1 MRRRRGLTG
10 RPIARTL
17 VHIPH
22 GSERSSHMS
31 RSSSSTSRPRQPPP
45 EGVCMSN
52 TRPTAPP
59 QPPALGDP
67 QQMRRVLFSSFLG
80 SAVEFYDFLLY
91 GTAAALVFGQLFFSD
106 LSPVVA
112 TIASFGTLAVGYIV
126 RPLGGVIFGHFGDRI
141 GRKSMLVLTM
151 TLMGAASPIL
161 LVLLRLIQ
169 GFAVGGEWG
178 GAALMALEHS
188 DEKNRGFSAS
198 FANMGAPAGAV
209 LSTVVLAIV
218 TLLPGD
224 AFLSWGWRI
233 PFLLSAVLVGIGLYV
248 RLKVTESPLFEQ
260 EVVTAVASEKKHLP
274 IIDVL
279 RNNPTS
285 VLLGV
290 GAGLG
295 AFALQALMA
304 TFALTIGVQAG
315 LTRSTVLWLF
325 AAGSF
330 LQIFALPAYAALSD
344 RIGRRPVMITGCIAA
359 IIAIYPI
366 LLLIASGNVLGVLLG
381 FVIAMPLVQAAMY
394 GPLAAFTTEIF
405 ATGNRYTGASLGYQ
419 LSSTLGGGFAPL
431 IAATLVAGTT
441 AGNGLLRVAIF
452 AAAAALISA
461 ITITIAKE
469 SSKRN
474 LVNVKTE
481 HGHVV

>member
-1 MRRRRGLTG
+1 
-10 RPIARTL
+10 
-17 VHIPH
+17 
-22 GSERSSHMS
+22 
-31 RSSSSTSRPRQPPP
+31 
-45 EGVCMSN
+45 
-52 TRPTAPP
+52 
-59 QPPALGDP
+59 
-67 QQMRRVLFSSFLG
+67 MRRVLFSSFLG

-112 TIASFGTLAVGYIV
+112 TIASFATLAVGYIV
-126 RPLGGVIFGHFGDRI
+126 RPLGGIVFGHFGDRI

-151 TLMGAASPIL
+151 SLMGAASFAIGLLPTYDAIGALAPIL
-161 LVLLRLIQ
+161 LILLRLIQ

-188 DEKNRGFSAS
+188 DDRKRGFSAS

-218 TLLPGD
+218 TLLPGEM
-224 AFLSWGWRI
+224 FLSWGWRI

-260 EVVTAVASEKKHLP
+260 EVVEAATDPTVKKRLP
-274 IIDVL
+274 IVEVL
-279 RNNPTS
+279 RHNPKA
-285 VLLGV
+285 VLLGI

-295 AFALQALMA
+295 AFAIQALMA
-304 TFALTIGVQAG
+304 TFALTVGVQGG

-344 RIGRRPVMITGCIAA
+344 RIGRRPVMIAGCVAV
-359 IIAIYPI
+359 IISIYPI
-366 LLLIASGNVLGVLLG
+366 LLLVASGNVLGVLLG

-441 AGNGLLRVAIF
+441 AGNGLFRVALF

-461 ITITIAKE
+461 VTIAVAKE
-469 SSKRN
+469 SSTRQ
-474 LVNVKTE
+474 LAATS
-481 HGHVV
+481 

>member
-1 MRRRRGLTG
+1 V
-10 RPIARTL
+10 P
-17 VHIPH
+17 
-22 GSERSSHMS
+22 
-31 RSSSSTSRPRQPPP
+31 
-45 EGVCMSN
+45 N
-52 TRPTAPP
+52 TRPITGVPTSPP
-59 QPPALGDP
+59 DQEPSDP
-67 QQMRRVLFSSFLG
+67 RQMRRVLFSSFLG

-106 LSPVVA
+106 LTPVVA
-112 TIASFGTLAVGYIV
+112 TIASFATLAVGYIV

-151 TLMGAASPIL
+151 SIMGAASFAIGLLPTYQTIGMLAPIL
-161 LVLLRLIQ
+161 LILLRLIQ

-188 DEKNRGFSAS
+188 DEKKRGFSAS

-260 EVVTAVASEKKHLP
+260 EVITAVAVETPGKKRLP

-279 RNNPTS
+279 LTNPTS
-285 VLLGV
+285 VLLGI

-304 TFALTIGVQAG
+304 TFALTIGVENG

-330 LQIFALPAYAALSD
+330 VQIFALPCYAALSD
-344 RIGRRPVMITGCIAA
+344 RIGRRPVMIAGCIAA
-359 IIAIYPI
+359 ILAVYPI
-366 LLLIASGNVLGVLLG
+366 LLLISSGSVLGVLLG
-381 FVIAMPLVQAAMY
+381 FLIAMPLVQAAMY

-441 AGNGLLRVAIF
+441 AGNGLFRVALF
-452 AAAAALISA
+452 AAAAALVSA
-461 ITITIAKE
+461 ITIAIAKE
-469 SSKRN
+469 SSSRT
-474 LVNVKTE
+474 LVAAS
-481 HGHVV
+481 

>member
-1 MRRRRGLTG
+1 MSDFRTHTHAHHWWSRGRHAT
-10 RPIARTL
+10 
-17 VHIPH
+17 
-22 GSERSSHMS
+22 
-31 RSSSSTSRPRQPPP
+31 Q
-45 EGVCMSN
+45 GVSVSL
-52 TRPTAPP
+52 TAPSDGAS
-59 QPPALGDP
+59 PAVPGGP
-67 QQMRRVLFSSFLG
+67 RQMRRVLFSSFLG

-91 GTAAALVFGQLFFSD
+91 GTAAALVFGQLFFSN
-106 LSPVVA
+106 LTPVVA

-126 RPLGGVIFGHFGDRI
+126 RPLGGVVFGHFGDRI

-151 TLMGAASPIL
+151 TLMGAASFAIGLLPTYATIGLAAPIL
-161 LVLLRLIQ
+161 LIVLRLIQ

-188 DEKNRGFSAS
+188 DEGKRGFSAS

-224 AFLSWGWRI
+224 AFIQWGWRI

-260 EVVTAVASEKKHLP
+260 EVITAVASEKQRLP
-274 IIDVL
+274 ILDVL
-279 RNNPTS
+279 RNNPVS
-285 VLLGV
+285 VLLGI

-304 TFALTIGVQAG
+304 TFALAVGVQG
-315 LTRSTVLWLF
+315 GVPRSTVLWLF
-325 AAGSF
+325 ALGSF
-330 LQIFALPAYAALSD
+330 VQMFALPAYASLSD
-344 RIGRRPVMITGCIAA
+344 RIGRRPVMIAGCAAA
-359 IIAIYPI
+359 IVAAYPV
-366 LLLIASGNVLGVLLG
+366 LLLIGSGSVLGVLLG
-381 FVIAMPLVQAAMY
+381 FLIAMPVVQAAMY

-431 IAATLVAGTT
+431 ISAALVVGV
-441 AGNGLLRVAIF
+441 GNGLLRVAVF
-452 AAAAALISA
+452 AAVAALISA
-461 ITITIAKE
+461 VTVAVAKE
-469 SSKRN
+469 PSKRN
-474 LVNVKTE
+474 LITE
-481 HGHVV
+481 ATA

>member
-1 MRRRRGLTG
+1 
-10 RPIARTL
+10 
-17 VHIPH
+17 
-22 GSERSSHMS
+22 MS
-31 RSSSSTSRPRQPPP
+31 ITPPTAGVTPSLPRQA
-45 EGVCMSN
+45 M
-52 TRPTAPP
+52 
-59 QPPALGDP
+59 GDP

-106 LSPVVA
+106 LTPVVA
-112 TIASFGTLAVGYIV
+112 TIASFATLAVGYIV

-151 TLMGAASPIL
+151 SIMGAASFAIGLLPTYQTIGIL
-161 LVLLRLIQ
+161 APMLLIVLRLIQ

-188 DEKNRGFSAS
+188 DERKRGFSAS

-260 EVVTAVASEKKHLP
+260 EVITAVPDEKKRLP

-285 VLLGV
+285 VLLGI

-304 TFALTIGVQAG
+304 TFALTIGVQGG

-330 LQIFALPAYAALSD
+330 VQIFALPAYAALSD
-344 RIGRRPVMITGCIAA
+344 RIGRRPVMIAGCIAA
-359 IIAIYPI
+359 IAAVYPV
-366 LLLIASGNVLGVLLG
+366 LLLIASGSVLGVLLG
-381 FVIAMPLVQAAMY
+381 FLIAMPLVQAAMY

-441 AGNGLLRVAIF
+441 AGNGLLRVALF

-461 ITITIAKE
+461 VTITIAKE

-474 LVNVKTE
+474 LAPVS
-481 HGHVV
+481 